1 LGTVRIGGICFR
13 LYPDDHVPRHVHAEY
28 SGMEAIVDLR
38 VDGTVALA
46 NRVDRIRP
54 VNAKRSDVKRVLSAA
69 QEHFDELVLAWEEMH
84 P

>member
-1 LGTVRIGGICFR
+1 MRIAGNYFR
-13 LYPDDHVPRHVHAEY
+13 LYPDDHAPRHVHARY
-28 SGMEAIVDLR
+28 SGMIAIIDLR
-38 VDGTVALA
+38 LDGTVALA

-84 P
+84 S